1 MFRIVIKLY
10 SEKKNAREGKL
21 VQISGSWSLPRAGQ
35 ASSPQN
41 IKTLQNIFLF
51 KGQISSINR
60 FLLILLIKITFPT
73 HADVMKLNNSQKSKL
88 NCEKE

>member
-10 SEKKNAREGKL
+10 SEKKNARGGKL
-21 VQISGSWSLPRAGQ
+21 VQISGSWSLPRAGR

-60 FLLILLIKITFPT
+60 FLLILLIKTTFPT
-73 HADVMKLNNSQKSKL
+73 QADAMIYKSQQFSEIK
-88 NCEKE
+88 N